1 MAHYSSPEQP
11 HNRLWYQD
19 FPAVETLF
27 TRMAAMPLNYQVIIA
42 EQVNQTISRYQKEAS
57 NRTGEEPLKSLGA
70 SLVMDMMKYRNQ
82 PLWFN
87 QDASV
92 RQAVMQLPHLGL
104 NTQKDLLFRIKI
116 SLETIDAFLRQC
128 QSQQSKPDERS
139 VGALIE
145 NVFSRS
151 SSDIKHLTQKAT

>member
-1 MAHYSSPEQP
+1 MAHYSSGETQP
-11 HNRLWYQD
+11 NKLWYQD

-27 TRMAAMPLNYQVIIA
+27 GRMAAMPLPYQIIIA

-57 NRTGEEPLKSLGA
+57 NRSGEEPLKSLGA
-70 SLVMDMMKYRNQ
+70 SLVMDMMKYRHQ

-92 RQAVMQLPHLGL
+92 RQAVMQLPHLGIH
-104 NTQKDLLFRIKI
+104 TQKDLLFRIKI
-116 SLETIDAFLRQC
+116 SLETIDAFVRQC
-128 QSQQSKPDERS
+128 QAKQSKPDERS
-139 VGALIE
+139 VNALIE

-151 SSDIKHLTQKAT
+151 NSDIKQLTQKHP